1 MRTEIIRTMETF
13 AETVKT
19 AMESYFAEGYQVQI
33 QTIIKNNNLRLTGL
47 AILDNENN
55 LAPIIYI
62 EPYFKDYQNGISI
75 VEVCWE
81 IIHTYE
87 ENRMEEDFD
96 VTTVLDFDKA
106 KDHICC
112 KLINAEYN
120 QDLLKN
126 APHVK
131 IQDLALVLYIRVARD
146 KRGLSTITVKNHI
159 FECWDVAEQELF
171 RMAMRNTQRQFACEV
186 TSITNVLKKIFAE
199 EIIQDEMENIFGIP
213 AAEDEIPMYV
223 ATNHCKINGA
233 TVLCYEG
240 FLREFANDINS
251 DFYILPSSVH
261 ELLFIP
267 AMADVDVAE
276 LKQMVQEVNDTQV
289 ARQDILSNNVYYYN
303 RKLDRVE
310 MM

>member
-1 MRTEIIRTMETF
+1 MRTEMIRTMETF

-19 AMESYFAEGYQVQI
+19 AMEVYFSEGYRVQI
-33 QTIIKNNNLRLTGL
+33 QPVIKNNNLHLTGL
-47 AILDNENN
+47 TIMDNKSN
-55 LAPIIYI
+55 LTPNIYL
-62 EPYFKDYQNGISI
+62 EPYFEDYRNGMSM
-75 VEVCWE
+75 VDVCWE

-87 ENRMEEDFD
+87 ENRVEEDFD
-96 VTTVLDFDKA
+96 VTTVMDFNKA

-112 KLINAEYN
+112 KLVNAKYN

-126 APHVK
+126 ALHVK
-131 IQDLALVLYIRVARD
+131 IQDLALILYIRVAHD

-171 RMAMRNTQRQFACEV
+171 RIAMRNTQRLFACEV
-186 TSITNVLKKIFAE
+186 SSITNVLKKIFAE
-199 EIIQDEMENIFGIP
+199 EIAQDEMENIFGMP
-213 AAEDEIPMYV
+213 ESEDVIPMYV
-223 ATNHCKINGA
+223 ATNHCKIYGA

-240 FLREFANDINS
+240 FLREFADDINN

-289 ARQDILSNNVYYYN
+289 ARQDVLSNNVYYYN